1 MASKL
6 LTSSMSG
13 LQDSCD
19 GCAPSLRSLPGW
31 TRPRLR
37 MDRWL
42 GHARSRPRLRGA
54 RLFLKALEVDPSE
67 VGQRIASRVLDE
79 ADFLFVLV
87 QDLDRQ
93 PERLELLDEHLER
106 LRHAGRLDLLA
117 LDDGLVRLH
126 ATHDVVGLHGEE
138 LLEDVRG
145 AVRLE
150 RPDLHLAEALATEL
164 RLATQRLLGD
174 EAVRAGGPRVNLVLH
189 QVVELEHVDV
199 ADRHA
204 MVELVAGSPVIQD
217 RLAVLRQAGPLEGVL
232 DVLLGG
238 AIEDRG
244 RRLEAEDLHGPPK
257 VRLQHLADVHAARHA
272 ERVEHDVDRSAVG
285 HERHV
290 LDGQDLGDHALVAVA
305 SGHLVADRDLAL
317 LRHADANQAVD
328 PRQQLVAVVAA
339 ELADVDHDAALAVRQ
354 AQAGVAHL
362 AGLLTED
369 RPQQALLGRQLGLA
383 LRRDLADQDVAG
395 LDLGALVD
403 DPVLVEV
410 AQALLAHV
418 RDVAR
423 DLLGAQLRVA
433 GLDLVLLDVDRREQ
447 VVLDEALAQ
456 HDGVLVVATLPGEE
470 GDQDVLP
477 QRHFAGIGAAAV
489 REQLIDPYAV
499 ADVDD
504 RALVDAGA
512 LVGAQEL
519 LEPIVVAL
527 VALVTLDRDVVGRD
541 ANHRSRVL
549 GDEHALRVERGAVLD
564 ARAHN
569 RGLRLEQRHRLPH
582 HVRAHQRTVR
592 VVVLE

>member
-1 MASKL
+1 
-6 LTSSMSG
+6 
-13 LQDSCD
+13 
-19 GCAPSLRSLPGW
+19 
-31 TRPRLR
+31 
-37 MDRWL
+37 MDRWVSTL
-42 GHARSRPRLRGA
+42 GAVPDAELPW
-54 RLFLKALEVDPSE
+54 LFLKALEIDSAE
-67 VGQRIASRVLDE
+67 VRQRIAPGVLDE
-79 ADFLFVLV
+79 ADLLFVLV
-87 QDLDRQ
+87 QDLHRQ
-93 PERLELLDEHLER
+93 AERLELLDEHLER
-106 LRHAGRLDLLA
+106 LGHARRLDLLA
-117 LDDGLVRLH
+117 LDDRLVGLH
-126 ATHDVVGLHGEE
+126 ATHDVVGLHREE

-164 RLATQRLLGD
+164 RLAAQRLLGD
-174 EAVRAGGPRVNLVLH
+174 EAVRSGAARVDLVLH

-199 ADRHA
+199 ADGHA
-204 MVELVAGSPVIQD
+204 MVERFARAPVEQL
-217 RLAVLRQAGPLEGVL
+217 RLAVARQAGSLQGIA
-232 DVLLGG
+232 DVLLRCTV
-238 AIEDRG
+238 EDRCRG
-244 RRLEAEDLHGPPK
+244 LEPQRVHRPAEMRLED
-257 VRLQHLADVHAARHA
+257 LADVHAARHA
-272 ERVEHDVDRSAVG
+272 ERVQDDVDRGAVR

-290 LDGQDLGDHALVAVA
+290 LDREDLRDHALVAVP
-305 SGHLVADRDLAL
+305 SGHLVADADLAL
-317 LRHADANQAVD
+317 LGHADPHEAVD
-328 PRQQLVAVVAA
+328 AGEQLVAVVAA
-339 ELADVDHDAALAVRQ
+339 ELPDVDHDAALAVRQ
-354 AQAGVAHL
+354 PQGRVADLARLLAEDGAQ
-362 AGLLTED
+362 E
-369 RPQQALLGRQLGLA
+369 ALLGGQLGLA

-512 LVGAQEL
+512 LVRAQEL
-519 LEPIVVAL
+519 LELVL
-527 VALVTLDRDVVGRD
+527 VALVTLVALDDEVVGRD
-541 ANHRSRVL
+541 ADHGAAAARN
-549 GDEHALRVERGAVLD
+549 EHALRVEGGAELD
-564 ARAHN
+564 ARADH
-569 RGLRLEQRHRLPH
+569 RRLRLEERDRLAH
-582 HVRAHQRTVR
+582 HVRAHQRAVR
-592 VVVLE
+592 VV